1 MTMTAAKPTAT
12 GVPGY
17 TETVPCEP
25 ESARRARL
33 LVSAA
38 LDTWGIGELAEVG
51 TLIVSELISNAVS
64 HTPCR
69 VVRVVIRR
77 EMAAAVRIGVA
88 DKCRD
93 TPEPG
98 CPEGDSEGGR
108 GLLLVE
114 SLSWRW
120 GYDLHR
126 WGKLVWAELRVP
138 TAC

>member
-1 MTMTAAKPTAT
+1 MTAAKPTAT

-77 EMAAAVRIGVA
+77 KTAEVIRIGVA
-88 DKCRD
+88 DNCRD
-93 TPEPG
+93 APEPG

-138 TAC
+138 AAC

>member
-1 MTMTAAKPTAT
+1 MTAAKPTAT
-12 GVPGY
+12 GIPGY

-25 ESARRARL
+25 ESACRARL

-38 LDTWGIGELAEVG
+38 LSTWGIGELAEAG
-51 TLIVSELISNAVS
+51 TLVVSELITNAVN
-64 HTPCR
+64 HTRCR

-77 EMAAAVRIGVA
+77 ETAEVVRIGVA
-88 DKCRD
+88 DKCRA
-93 TPEPG
+93 TPEPAD
-98 CPEGDSEGGR
+98 PDNDSEDGR

-138 TAC
+138 ASC

>member
-38 LDTWGIGELAEVG
+38 LDTWGIGELAEAG

-64 HTPCR
+64 HTRCR

-77 EMAAAVRIGVA
+77 ETAEVIRIGVA

-98 CPEGDSEGGR
+98 RPDDDSEGGR

-138 TAC
+138 AAC

>member
-1 MTMTAAKPTAT
+1 MSAAKPTVT

-17 TETVPCEP
+17 SETVPCEP

-38 LDTWGIGELAEVG
+38 LESWGIGELTDVG
-51 TLIVSELISNAVS
+51 MLIVSELISNAIS
-64 HTPCR
+64 HTRCR

-77 EMAAAVRIGVA
+77 ETAEVIRIGDA

-93 TPEPG
+93 SPQPAWPRDDCE
-98 CPEGDSEGGR
+98 SGR

-120 GYDLHR
+120 GHDQHR
-126 WGKLVWAELRVP
+126 WGKLVWAELRVLN
-138 TAC
+138 AC